1 MVAELFCI
9 RLKIVYSRPTKLSLI
24 NINLFRAILFCSIIS
39 TAPAQVTVVQDSL
52 YSSSISGY
60 CQFSVIL
67 PDGYHRSAQ
76 KYPVLYLLHGFNQD
90 HTSWFNSTRLIE
102 LASSHRMIIVS
113 PNMRNSWYTNSVTEL
128 HLRFEDLLIKD
139 LLPVIEQRYKIK
151 KGRSSRAV
159 AGLSMGGYGALKY
172 GLKYPGL
179 FHFVAAISPS
189 IQFPFGLEDSAIVVR
204 RSAASTASV
213 RSAFGPL
220 INAQWKENDIFSLLE
235 RIDPRSIPYM
245 YLSVGSNDVIPEI
258 IDQTHQLAGK
268 LRTKKILFEMHE
280 SEGGHEWS
288 FWDREIEKVL
298 RSISGKQK

>member
-1 MVAELFCI
+1 
-9 RLKIVYSRPTKLSLI
+9 
-24 NINLFRAILFCSIIS
+24 
-39 TAPAQVTVVQDSL
+39 
-52 YSSSISGY
+52 
-60 CQFSVIL
+60 
-67 PDGYHRSAQ
+67 
-76 KYPVLYLLHGFNQD
+76 
-90 HTSWFNSTRLIE
+90 
-102 LASSHRMIIVS
+102 MIIVS

-139 LLPVIEQRYKIK
+139 ILPTAEQRYKIT
-151 KGRSSRAV
+151 KGRSSRAI

-172 GLKYPGL
+172 GLKYSEL
-179 FHFVAAISPS
+179 FHFVAAMSPS
-189 IQFPFGLEDSAIVVR
+189 IQFPFGLEDSAIVAR

-235 RIDPRSIPYM
+235 RTDSRSIPYM

-268 LRTKKILFEMHE
+268 LRAKKVLFEMHE

-288 FWDREIEKVL
+288 FWGREIEKVL